1 MDNSA
6 RVGGTDQR
14 EDATAGVGH
23 ERKLGLF
30 AASMAVV
37 ASIVGAGIF
46 SLPRIL
52 GPFGVA
58 CLVGLALAA
67 LGAMAVGLVFG
78 ALARRDGAAH
88 GPVSY
93 ADSAF
98 GRATAFA
105 TAWFFWL
112 VAICSGGALAAALS
126 IFLEQLIGADF
137 ATWQIILIGLFG
149 TWLPIGIN
157 MFGSNIA
164 SRVGMVAT
172 LLTIT
177 VLAFLI
183 IFGLF
188 KVNATD
194 LGPFN
199 ATNDA
204 ILPVILQTIVLSV
217 FSFSGVESVAVLSD
231 RISNPRRNVMRASL
245 IGVAICGLVYLLS
258 VFVVLGTVQDEDR
271 RSGLA
276 SFSLSLNNILHTTYG
291 GKVVALAATAATV
304 AAGIMYA
311 MMGATTARV
320 AANMDLF
327 PRRFAR
333 VSKKHEVP
341 VFAMVVGGFTTIA
354 ILTLFRV
361 GDEHEE
367 ILQKAVILVGI
378 ASAVTFLVCGAAA
391 IKWALKDR
399 GQGAPWWEAA
409 AGAISIV
416 FALIIAIGSLAVGQV
431 VSVTAAVIWTIL
443 GLVAYVL
450 IERERRRPES
460 LNNS

>member
-1 MDNSA
+1 MNNSA
-6 RVGGTDQR
+6 SAAGTAQVEPAASTGD
-14 EDATAGVGH
+14 H

-37 ASIVGAGIF
+37 ASIIGAGIF

-58 CLVGLALAA
+58 CLVGLGLAA

-93 ADSAF
+93 ANTAF
-98 GRATAFA
+98 GRMTAFA

-126 IFLEQLIGADF
+126 VFLEQLIGVDF
-137 ATWQIILIGLFG
+137 ASWQIILIGLFG

-164 SRVGMVAT
+164 SRVGMTAT

-177 VLAFLI
+177 VLAFLVI
-183 IFGLF
+183 LGLF
-188 KVNATD
+188 KVNAND

-199 ATNDA
+199 ATDES

-231 RISNPRRNVMRASL
+231 RIRNPRRNVMRASL
-245 IGVAICGLVYLLS
+245 IGVAICGVVYLLS

-276 SFSLSLNNILHTTYG
+276 SFSVSLNHILHTTYG

-311 MMGATTARV
+311 MMGAQTARV

-341 VFAMVVGGFTTIA
+341 VFAMLVGGFTTVA

-361 GDEHEE
+361 GDQHEE

-391 IKWALKDR
+391 IKWAIKDR

-409 AGAISIV
+409 AGVVSII
-416 FALIIAIGSLAVGQV
+416 FALIIAIGSLAVGQE
-431 VSVTAAVIWTIL
+431 VSAIAAVMWTVF
-443 GLVAYVL
+443 GVVAYL
-450 IERERRRPES
+450 LMRRRRSERES
-460 LNNS
+460 LSDS